1 MTEQKCD
8 QERQAL
14 DDWFVYGPRSPEI
27 AMMVQRLV
35 DERGLRTTEIEVM
48 ILRMLENEL
57 ARHEGSDGGV
67 HR

>member
-1 MTEQKCD
+1 MTELRD

-27 AMMVQRLV
+27 AMMVERLV
-35 DERGLRTTEIEVM
+35 QERGLQTAEIEMM

-57 ARHEGSDGGV
+57 AGQKRRDGV
-67 HR
+67 IQR